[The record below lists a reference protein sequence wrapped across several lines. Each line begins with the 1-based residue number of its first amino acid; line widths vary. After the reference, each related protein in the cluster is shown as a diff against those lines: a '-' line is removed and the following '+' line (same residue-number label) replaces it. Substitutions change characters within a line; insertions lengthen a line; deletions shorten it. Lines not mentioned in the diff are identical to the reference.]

1 MATIVVCEDN
11 PDIREMIVFILEG
24 EGYKILPTHQGQGV
38 LDFLKGEEAHL
49 ILLDLRIPDMDG
61 YEVLS
66 AVRST
71 YGEQA
76 PPVVILSAKTA
87 PEDRALAFSLGAS
100 DFVEKPFTVDG
111 LLDAVKKNITPKA
124 AD

>member
-1 MATIVVCEDN
+1 MATVVVCEDN
-11 PDIREMIVFILEG
+11 PDIREMLVFILEG
-24 EGYKILPTHQGQGV
+24 ENYQVLATHQGRGV
-38 LDFLKGEEAHL
+38 LDHLKSGPADL
-49 ILLDLRIPDMDG
+49 VLLDLRIPDMDG

-71 YGEQA
+71 YGDKA

-87 PEDRALAFSLGAS
+87 PEDRALAFSLGAR

-111 LLDAVKKNITPKA
+111 LLAAVKKNIAPPAPK
-124 AD
+124 

>member
-1 MATIVVCEDN
+1 MATVVVCEDN
-11 PDIREMIVFILEG
+11 PDIREMVGFILEG
-24 EGYKILPTHQGQGV
+24 EGYEVFATHQGRSV
-38 LDFLKGEEAHL
+38 LERLKGGGADL
-49 ILLDLRIPDMDG
+49 VLLDLRIPDMDG

-66 AVRST
+66 AIRST
-71 YGEQA
+71 YGEEA

-111 LLDAVKKNITPKA
+111 LLDAVKKNLAPAESK
-124 AD
+124 